1 MMFSGTHM
9 FSQINDAAPDFEY
22 GWFAVPDRDG
32 KVNLLGGGTAGG
44 WALSAEAAKDPDKQ
58 AAFDA
63 FCKYFFSSDVY
74 GAYCEAM
81 AAIPTTVETP
91 KMNSSEQ
98 FQAVLD
104 ALSAADY
111 THLMW
116 NQEVGNR
123 ELPPDF
129 RNFTYKTCIE
139 VAQGSRDVASAS
151 SELQKTWN
159 VALQSFNPTTGLGVE

>member
-1 MMFSGTHM
+1 MMSRRC
-9 FSQINDAAPDFEY
+9 SPPPLI
-22 GWFAVPDRDG
+22 
-32 KVNLLGGGTAGG
+32 LTA
-44 WALSAEAAKDPDKQ
+44 
-58 AAFDA
+58 
-63 FCKYFFSSDVY
+63 
-74 GAYCEAM
+74 
-81 AAIPTTVETP
+81 
-91 KMNSSEQ
+91 
-98 FQAVLD
+98 
-104 ALSAADY
+104 SAADY

-129 RNFTYKTCIE
+129 RNFTFKTCIE

>member
-1 MMFSGTHM
+1 
-9 FSQINDAAPDFEY
+9 
-22 GWFAVPDRDG
+22 
-32 KVNLLGGGTAGG
+32 
-44 WALSAEAAKDPDKQ
+44 
-58 AAFDA
+58 
-63 FCKYFFSSDVY
+63 
-74 GAYCEAM
+74 
-81 AAIPTTVETP
+81 
-91 KMNSSEQ
+91 MNSSEQ

-129 RNFTYKTCIE
+129 RNFTFKTCIE
-139 VAQGSRDVASAS
+139 VAQGSRDIDSAS

>member
-1 MMFSGTHM
+1 
-9 FSQINDAAPDFEY
+9 
-22 GWFAVPDRDG
+22 
-32 KVNLLGGGTAGG
+32 
-44 WALSAEAAKDPDKQ
+44 
-58 AAFDA
+58 
-63 FCKYFFSSDVY
+63 
-74 GAYCEAM
+74 M

-129 RNFTYKTCIE
+129 RNFTFKTCIE

>member
-1 MMFSGTHM
+1 
-9 FSQINDAAPDFEY
+9 
-22 GWFAVPDRDG
+22 
-32 KVNLLGGGTAGG
+32 
-44 WALSAEAAKDPDKQ
+44 
-58 AAFDA
+58 
-63 FCKYFFSSDVY
+63 
-74 GAYCEAM
+74 
-81 AAIPTTVETP
+81 
-91 KMNSSEQ
+91 MNTSEQ
-98 FQAVLD
+98 FKSVLD

-151 SELQKTWN
+151 AELQKTWN

>member
-1 MMFSGTHM
+1 
-9 FSQINDAAPDFEY
+9 
-22 GWFAVPDRDG
+22 
-32 KVNLLGGGTAGG
+32 
-44 WALSAEAAKDPDKQ
+44 
-58 AAFDA
+58 
-63 FCKYFFSSDVY
+63 
-74 GAYCEAM
+74 
-81 AAIPTTVETP
+81 
-91 KMNSSEQ
+91 MNTSEQ
-98 FQAVLD
+98 FQSVLD

-116 NQEVGNR
+116 NQEVGNS